1 MTRAGLGAACRG
13 VTHAPGWRRL
23 AAMRPEPLRQSEART
38 GPPDT
43 GKEVT
48 THNGGYSGEA
58 LRAHSR
64 PPGPGA
70 RAGWRPAALY
80 NALCRGYRF
89 GRGAGELREPHWKG
103 GLLRLVRSCDDQ
115 EHTPLRQGRERA
127 ELHDGWQRC
136 GAEELRDE
144 LGKQFGDKQLRIVS
158 RDFSYSTASNDS
170 KMNFHLFG

>member
-1 MTRAGLGAACRG
+1 MTRAGVRGGWPWRDSCLSGGGAWGPCGLSICGAC
-13 VTHAPGWRRL
+13 
-23 AAMRPEPLRQSEART
+23 EQQRT
-38 GPPDT
+38 QPPDT

-70 RAGWRPAALY
+70 LAGWRPAALY
-80 NALCRGYRF
+80 IALCRGYRLA
-89 GRGAGELREPHWKG
+89 GAELVSFANHTGSG
-103 GLLRLVRSCDDQ
+103 GLLRLVRSCEDD

-127 ELHDGWQRC
+127 ELPHGWQRC

-144 LGKQFGDKQLRIVS
+144 LGWRLEGEDTFASQLP
-158 RDFSYSTASNDS
+158 DGP
-170 KMNFHLFG
+170 L